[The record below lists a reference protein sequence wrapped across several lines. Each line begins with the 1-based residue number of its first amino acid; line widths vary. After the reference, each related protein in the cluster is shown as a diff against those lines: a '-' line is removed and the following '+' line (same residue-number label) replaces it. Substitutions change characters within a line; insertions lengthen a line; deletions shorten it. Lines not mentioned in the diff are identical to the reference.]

1 VSGALWTADEAAVAT
16 GGTATGWDR
25 VGGVS
30 IDTREIGPGEMFV
43 ALAGENRDGHAFVA
57 DALAKGAGCAMVTHR
72 PEGVGAD
79 APLLI
84 VRDTLEGLQAL
95 GVAARA
101 RSDATVIAVTGSLGK
116 TTVKEMLRAML
127 AAQGATH
134 AAARSFNNHWG
145 VPLTLARMPRAA
157 DWAVIE
163 IGMNHAG
170 EITPL
175 TRLARPDVALV
186 TTVAPVHLENFAD
199 VAGIADAKAEIF
211 AGLEPGGTAVLPADN
226 EWHDRLAAQTGGA
239 AQLTFGEGEGAD
251 LRLTGVTL
259 GPETTVLRLSIRGEA
274 ALARI
279 AAPGRHLALNATA
292 ALAAALAAGAD
303 PARAIIGLGAWRPAE
318 GRGARETVSL
328 GPSGI
333 DGAVILIDESYNAS
347 PDSVRAALA
356 VLAAAPVEHDI
367 GRISKGRRI
376 AFLGDMRELGP
387 EEAALH
393 AGLADAPEMA
403 DIDRVH
409 CCGPLMRA
417 LHDALPAERR
427 GQWLEDSAALAARVP
442 RLVDAGDVCMVKGSN
457 ASRMGRVVAA
467 IRALGRPAR
476 AEET

>member
-116 TTVKEMLRAML
+116 TTVKEMLAAML
-127 AAQGATH
+127 RADGPTH

-145 VPLTLARMPRAA
+145 VPLTLARMPRDARF
-157 DWAVIE
+157 AVIE

-170 EITPL
+170 EIAPL
-175 TRLARPDVALV
+175 SRLARPHVALI
-186 TTVAPVHLENFAD
+186 TTIAPVHLENFD
-199 VAGIADAKAEIF
+199 SLAGIADAKAEIF
-211 AGLEPGGTAVLPADN
+211 AGLEPGGTAVLPRDS
-226 EWHDRLAAQTGGA
+226 EWHDRLAAA
-239 AQLTFGEGEGAD
+239 AGPAPRLSFGEGPAD
-251 LRLTGVTL
+251 IRLIDVTL
-259 GPETTVLRLSIRGEA
+259 SPAATVMRLSVRGEP
-274 ALARI
+274 ALMRLG
-279 AAPGRHLALNATA
+279 APGRHLALNAVA
-292 ALAAALAAGAD
+292 ALAAAIAAGAD
-303 PARAIIGLGAWRPAE
+303 PARAILGLGAWRPGA
-318 GRGARETVSL
+318 GRGARETVAL
-328 GPSGI
+328 GPAGI
-333 DGAVILIDESYNAS
+333 DGHVTLFDESYNAS
-347 PDSVRAALA
+347 PGSVRAALA
-356 VLAAAPVEHDI
+356 VLGAAPVEDGI
-367 GRISKGRRI
+367 GRVAKGRRI
-376 AFLGDMRELGP
+376 AFLGDMLELGP
-387 EEAALH
+387 AEAALH
-393 AGLADAPEMA
+393 AALADAPEMA
-403 DIDRVH
+403 GIDRVH
-409 CCGPLMRA
+409 CAGPRMRA
-417 LHDALPAERR
+417 LHDALPAEQR
-427 GQWLEDSAALAARVP
+427 GQWFADSAGLAGAIR

-467 IRALGRPAR
+467 IRALGADSR